1 MEEKKDKLQ
10 KEKTKFNELNNKYID
25 ICDKFKILEEK
36 NNKLDEELKSK
47 IKLLKKYDEEKNT
60 LKHSKEFFNN
70 NNINNSNDS
79 LLLSKYNKLKED
91 YESLNDINE
100 KNISELKKAKEESL
114 EAKKNYKILNDE
126 KVKLKADILEMKA
139 DFKMDKN
146 HYEKKI
152 ANLEKQ
158 ISTKNN
164 LIEEIKNNNKDTENE
179 NDLMIIN
186 LKIKNKEIQNQN
198 VLLKEDLK
206 RQNDEIENLNQKIN
220 ELNNNKN
227 SKNSFEDNKQI
238 NNLEK
243 NVNYDYVKCYQ
254 LTDNLKWYLIKKEEK
269 IEETLKIN
277 KIRNNI
283 YINSDYDSFIWISE
297 ENLKQLGIDD
307 LRKYS
312 MDKDIEKSPKILEGK
327 INIKFNFKNYNQNND
342 KNNKKLLETLEKL
355 KNENKYLNQKIS
367 KLKIKMNTK
376 DISIIEDE
384 SDNSIFTE
392 EDFSE
397 DFNEGNNNN
406 NVNNIYNIHNN
417 NNNMK
422 IYLGSGKNSY
432 YVNQAINNDKN
443 LNLIKDSINSLMA
456 QIRQPKKAK
465 GTIGVILK
473 QLGCSND
480 EICKLLESK
489 E

>member
-1 MEEKKDKLQ
+1 M
-10 KEKTKFNELNNKYID
+10 
-25 ICDKFKILEEK
+25 
-36 NNKLDEELKSK
+36 
-47 IKLLKKYDEEKNT
+47 
-60 LKHSKEFFNN
+60 
-70 NNINNSNDS
+70 
-79 LLLSKYNKLKED
+79 
-91 YESLNDINE
+91 
-100 KNISELKKAKEESL
+100 SELKRTKEEFL
-114 EAKKNYKILNDE
+114 ETKKNYKILNDE

-146 HYEKKI
+146 QYEKKI

-164 LIEEIKNNNKDTENE
+164 LIDEIKNNNKDTENE

-206 RQNDEIENLNQKIN
+206 RQNDEIENLNQKIL
-220 ELNNNKN
+220 ELNNKIN
-227 SKNSFEDNKQI
+227 SKNSFEYDNEI
-238 NNLEK
+238 NNIDK
-243 NVNYDYVKCYQ
+243 NINYDYVKCYQ

-269 IEETLKIN
+269 IEDNLKIN
-277 KIRNNI
+277 KIRNNN
-283 YINSDYDSFIWISE
+283 YLKTDYDSFVWISE
-297 ENLKQLGIDD
+297 QNLRQFGFDD
-307 LRKYS
+307 LRKYKV
-312 MDKDIEKSPKILEGK
+312 DKDIEKSPKILEGK
-327 INIKFNFKNYNQNND
+327 NNVKLNFKNLNNNSD
-342 KNNKKLLETLEKL
+342 ITNNKLLEALEKL

-397 DFNEGNNNN
+397 DFNEPNNN
-406 NVNNIYNIHNN
+406 NVNNVYNIHNN

-422 IYLGSGKNSY
+422 IYLGSGK
-432 YVNQAINNDKN
+432 KN
-443 LNLIKDSINSLMA
+443 LNLLKDSIDSLMA
-456 QIRQPKKAK
+456 QIKQSKKAK
-465 GTIGVILK
+465 GTIGIILK

-480 EICKLLESK
+480 EIGKLLESK